1 MDPRRGGGGAS
12 WYHRRRAALSLPA
25 CKMVG
30 DPRGSNA
37 HFDTMVTRAPFQTTR
52 LAADRTRGAGHSS
65 PRTPLAVH
73 NHRRRRTRA
82 WLWPVEEPGGSPDP
96 WVRPSNKPRG
106 SRSPERCKRPR
117 GRPRIGELFRVGVIP
132 LFLRKSAGAHA
143 MGLFGPRGPAKREKI

>member
-117 GRPRIGELFRVGVIP
+117 GRPRIGELFRVIP